1 MIANAKSNIQ
11 TLEAKIDS
19 ANKAVGKWSIDNG
32 RDLVILL
39 EHLEREE
46 SIYTAPTLLA
56 VSNQAFV
63 LDGWVPSTDKSKVE
77 TALSSAASHIAI
89 EEYVDDHHHHGDDG
103 HDDHD
108 HKKTVPKE
116 LTMLSDY
123 LDSKGISVF
132 EFFKNMDLDDS
143 GHLEFPEIE
152 AAMQKANIPDLPPL
166 NMARFLAAIDLN
178 RDGKINLPE
187 LDLAVGAIR
196 NGTYHAEEYHDDAQ
210 PPIKFENGDFSEPFE
225 LLVDLVGR
233 PKYGTFDPTLLM
245 TFTFPIF
252 YGTIL
257 GDWGYG
263 ASIMCDCSIF
273 WHRPFAADPLARMA

>member
-1 MIANAKSNIQ
+1 MPTPSQIYRFR
-11 TLEAKIDS
+11 
-19 ANKAVGKWSIDNG
+19 GKNRFSKQGKGQWSIDNG
-32 RDLVILL
+32 EIWSFI
-39 EHLEREE
+39 EHLEE

-63 LDGWVPSTDKSKVE
+63 LDGWVPSADKSKVE

-178 RDGKINLPE
+178 RDGKINFQ
-187 LDLAVGAIR
+187 IR
-196 NGTYHAEEYHDDAQ
+196 FGSWRY
-210 PPIKFENGDFSEPFE
+210 
-225 LLVDLVGR
+225 
-233 PKYGTFDPTLLM
+233 
-245 TFTFPIF
+245 
-252 YGTIL
+252 
-257 GDWGYG
+257 
-263 ASIMCDCSIF
+263 
-273 WHRPFAADPLARMA
+273 